1 MELASFSR
9 IPPITTAKMNA
20 RKMPAVIDFFFVSM
34 FVLDILSLYDQL
46 IRKVELISYPCK
58 IRANIG
64 E

>member
-1 MELASFSR
+1 
-9 IPPITTAKMNA
+9 
-20 RKMPAVIDFFFVSM
+20 M